1 MPHGYKRVTSSTGD
15 QFRLSIVIRLV
26 IAYRAFVLP
35 DSAMLDLIIG
45 GLCAFG
51 LPALFSTVVVLQ
63 CASDSRPQRARSAGG
78 KGKKSRSR
86 HSSESKSKESRS
98 SKTGKSHKKSA
109 LRKDLSGSGSS
120 KSSAHSNSRSVSTS
134 QKELL
139 QGGREDAV
147 DNRKDM
153 RMEPVELRWGM
164 KGGVQRVFIR
174 NPTNER
180 RAIKVKCSDNNLYR
194 VNPVY
199 SFIEPGQIL
208 AIDVLRH
215 LGEPKVDK
223 MVFVTSKASAED
235 ERPRDLF
242 ESGEAKPLMVLP
254 LIAVKE

>member
-1 MPHGYKRVTSSTGD
+1 MLR
-15 QFRLSIVIRLV
+15 
-26 IAYRAFVLP
+26 
-35 DSAMLDLIIG
+35 DSAMLDLIIE

-51 LPALFSTVVVLQ
+51 LPALFSTVLVVQ
-63 CASDSRPQRARSAGG
+63 CASDSRPQHARSEDATKGKRRNRGKRSHKTSSKSKSGKGQSYKSG

-86 HSSESKSKESRS
+86 HSSKSKSKDSKS
-98 SKTGKSHKKSA
+98 SKTGKSQKKSA
-109 LRKDLSGSGSS
+109 LPKDLSGSGSS
-120 KSSAHSNSRSVSTS
+120 KSSMHSNSRSVSTS
-134 QKELL
+134 QGELL
-139 QGGREDAV
+139 QGGREDAA
-147 DNRKDM
+147 DSKKDM
-153 RMEPVELRWGM
+153 RMEPVELRWGV
-164 KGGVQRVFIR
+164 KGGVQRVFIK

-199 SFIEPGQIL
+199 SFIEPGQVL
-208 AIDVLRH
+208 AVDVLRH